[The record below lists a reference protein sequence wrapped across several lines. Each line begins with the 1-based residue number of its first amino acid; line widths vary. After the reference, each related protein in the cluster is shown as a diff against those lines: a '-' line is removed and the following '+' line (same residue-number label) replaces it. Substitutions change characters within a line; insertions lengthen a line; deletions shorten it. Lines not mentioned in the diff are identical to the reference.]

1 MDSKDLSQ
9 NLIETIIGNENT
21 QEIFTDIA
29 DFSFDQIVDSSLK
42 EIPIIKHIF
51 SIAKI
56 GFSIR
61 DTFLIKKILIFLKDI
76 PKEKKENLNKF
87 KTKINSDSKYSK
99 KIGEH
104 LIIILDR
111 YDNLTKAE
119 YLSKI
124 FSSYLD
130 EKINLESFMR
140 LSTAIE
146 KVFIDDLN
154 NLNNY
159 YKKDLIDVHDYILQN
174 LYQSGLVGLLF
185 NKINSEVDQIDVPSV
200 FYVKNDLG
208 VLLCNILF
216 NSFNNSKLIVPMLN
230 DLENR
235 IFERICLEE
244 DVNRDFNDF
253 DETISKLQ
261 SLFNIDETALSFILS
276 KFEKNNLIENT
287 EQNTNGHYLSFHTS
301 YLGYDYYYQKLENK
315 KILLLRIGNSIL
327 ESKIDSSS
335 GYSELNNL
343 SQRQVDHSLLFL
355 GKNRF
360 ISTTQYS
367 HGLFISNI
375 NNRELKEFISNL
387 IS

>member
-1 MDSKDLSQ
+1 
-9 NLIETIIGNENT
+9 
-21 QEIFTDIA
+21 
-29 DFSFDQIVDSSLK
+29 
-42 EIPIIKHIF
+42 
-51 SIAKI
+51 
-56 GFSIR
+56 
-61 DTFLIKKILIFLKDI
+61 
-76 PKEKKENLNKF
+76 
-87 KTKINSDSKYSK
+87 
-99 KIGEH
+99 
-104 LIIILDR
+104 
-111 YDNLTKAE
+111 
-119 YLSKI
+119 
-124 FSSYLD
+124 
-130 EKINLESFMR
+130 MR